1 MNSPKTEYPVGQ
13 NLKEI
18 YEQVFNELRS
28 QIEDKEKGVLC
39 RVIHII
45 LDPEELQ
52 AQYICKRFQIY
63 TNELD
68 DDLSISLDIIGIFTS
83 SPNDEREFKNNLF
96 DTIKE
101 GVKEGMKEGMKGIK
115 NITNS
120 INSNLQTKDTNLF
133 QIVVIGCVIVGTF
146 ACLKYLEKTQQKS
159 RVKKDRKSQASDSSL
174 QNQPLDSSPP
184 KQRDPRPVAL
194 CLIVPA
200 SVVGNVRENQQI
212 NISNIETLID
222 NSSYFL
228 CTSPQDANAIQER
241 LEITRENI
249 TSVSEQR
256 EIYIRINITDGEEMI
271 GKKVPYSLKT
281 NLPSEGQNI
290 VEQLACLKYLS
301 VSGLEKFNR
310 V

>member
-83 SPNDEREFKNNLF
+83 SPNDEREFKNNRI
-96 DTIKE
+96 DTM
-101 GVKEGMKEGMKGIK
+101 KEGMKEGIK
-115 NITNS
+115 NPINS
-120 INSNLQTKDTNLF
+120 INSNWQTKDTKLF

-146 ACLKYLEKTQQKS
+146 ACLKYLEKTKQKP
-159 RVKKDRKSQASDSSL
+159 RVKKGRKSQVSDSSL

-200 SVVGNVRENQQI
+200 SVVGNARENQQI

-228 CTSPQDANAIQER
+228 CTSPQDANTIQER

-256 EIYIRINITDGEEMI
+256 EIYIRINITDGEEMV
-271 GKKVPYSLKT
+271 GKKVLYSLKI
-281 NLPSEGQNI
+281 NLPSEGQSI
-290 VEQLACLKYLS
+290 VGQLACLKYLS